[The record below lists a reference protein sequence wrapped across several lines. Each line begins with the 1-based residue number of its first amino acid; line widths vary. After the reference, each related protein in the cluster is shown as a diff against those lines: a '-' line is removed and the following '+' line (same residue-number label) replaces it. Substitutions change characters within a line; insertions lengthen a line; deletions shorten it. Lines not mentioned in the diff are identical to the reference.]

1 MYYNHLIVRY
11 GGVGIMRKDFCEATA
26 KYELDFS
33 KPIDIKCPVR
43 IVHAI
48 KVAIFTIIDH

>member
-1 MYYNHLIVRY
+1 
-11 GGVGIMRKDFCEATA
+11 MRKDFCEATA
-26 KYELDFS
+26 KFEIDFS

-48 KVAIFTIIDH
+48 KVTIFISKFTLFVIQSQ

>member
-48 KVAIFTIIDH
+48 KVTFFINIDH